1 MPRKKKYRTR
11 KLIGFYT
18 DEEGRVR
25 PITKG
30 VGILRHPVTSRLKNR
45 KIIYRSQHALA
56 IDKALKARVT
66 EDPEKWMR
74 NPNRYDFEGIDTG
87 TKTWKRS
94 GKKRSVVKYPE
105 LKEFDLDVYG
115 SPMNVALRFINQ
127 TAKLN
132 KWRKTHEND
141 DSVEYGYYSARY
153 KDEKG
158 NLIDVDVDNEGKH
171 ITFTRIISITPF
183 KSEPLAE
190 ANIETYYKKME
201 GMNLEGEPETWWTK
215 VATIKIKKKK

>member
-66 EDPEKWMR
+66 EDPKKWMR
-74 NPNRYDFEGIDTG
+74 NPNRYDYEGIDTG
-87 TKTWKRS
+87 TKTRKRTQVEVEWEPIRDTKYAWVPLRKLRREHIWVNYS
-94 GKKRSVVKYPE
+94 NKQLEVFGNTFEVKE
-105 LKEFDLDVYG
+105 TLKEEGF
-115 SPMNVALRFINQ
+115 
-127 TAKLN
+127 KWN
-132 KWRKTHEND
+132 KDSRRWIKKM
-141 DSVEYGYYSARY
+141 SVEEARNEIEKLVKKLKCPIFVEGAYST
-153 KDEKG
+153 E
-158 NLIDVDVDNEGKH
+158 VVH
-171 ITFTRIISITPF
+171 IS
-183 KSEPLAE
+183 K
-190 ANIETYYKKME
+190 
-201 GMNLEGEPETWWTK
+201 
-215 VATIKIKKKK
+215 